1 VAEPGKLGEI
11 ENRFQRHCLPISKT
25 GATTLDQLPVGE
37 TASVIDVDA
46 AAALAERLEDL
57 GFVPGTRVT
66 VRRRAPLGDPRVYEL
81 RGSQLCLRS
90 SEARAIR
97 VARG

>member
-1 VAEPGKLGEI
+1 LPGTR
-11 ENRFQRHCLPISKT
+11 NRPT
-25 GATTLDQLPVGE
+25 TTLDQLPVG
-37 TASVIDVDA
+37 ASARVVEVDA
-46 AAALAERLEDL
+46 SAALADRLEDL

-90 SEARAIR
+90 REAHAVR
-97 VARG
+97 VDEVTRG